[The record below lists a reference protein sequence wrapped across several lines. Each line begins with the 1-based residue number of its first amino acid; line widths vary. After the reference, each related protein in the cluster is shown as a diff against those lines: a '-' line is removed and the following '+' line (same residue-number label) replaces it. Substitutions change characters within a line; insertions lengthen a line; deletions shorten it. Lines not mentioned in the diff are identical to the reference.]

1 MRIIFNTFSL
11 GWKDLSGEKKKEKT
25 YTEKSQRDS
34 VIFLAGPVILLLFP
48 ELFLWPEPPNVK
60 LLFVHPDF

>member
-11 GWKDLSGEKKKEKT
+11 GWEDLSRGKKKKT
-25 YTEKSQRDS
+25 YTEKIQRDS

>member
-1 MRIIFNTFSL
+1 MRIISNTFSL
-11 GWKDLSGEKKKEKT
+11 GWEDLSGGGGT
-25 YTEKSQRDS
+25 NTEKSQRDS